1 MLVDTVLF
9 ASTMESRLRLRNK
22 TKMLPE
28 RSLEGRVAIITGGG
42 TGIGRAIA
50 HEYARL
56 GARLVLASRNPNHL
70 EPAAQ
75 QLREQGSEV
84 LTVQTDVR
92 VPEQVDRLCEE
103 TVRQFGGIDILV
115 NNAAGNFICPAEKLS
130 VNGWNA
136 VVNIVLNGTFYCSR
150 AAGLKMIASGQGGC
164 ILNIVATYAW
174 TGGPGTIHSAC
185 AKAGVVCMTRTL
197 AVEWARFKIR
207 VNAIAPGPV
216 ETEGAG
222 GKLWATP
229 EVRTAMLSSVPRGRI
244 GSTEEI
250 ARASA
255 YLVSDFADFI
265 TGEVLVIDGGQWL
278 GKGMFGEGRMQP

>member
-1 MLVDTVLF
+1 
-9 ASTMESRLRLRNK
+9 
-22 TKMLPE
+22 MLPGH
-28 RSLEGRVAIITGGG
+28 SLDGRVAIITGGG

-56 GARLVLASRNPNHL
+56 GAKLVLASRSPEHL
-70 EPAAQ
+70 EPTAAE
-75 QLREQGSEV
+75 LRAKGTQV
-84 LTVQTDVR
+84 IAVPTDVR
-92 VPEQVDRLCEE
+92 VPEQVEHLCAE
-103 TVRQFGGIDILV
+103 TVRRFGAIDILV

-130 VNGWNA
+130 PNGWNA

-150 AAGLKMIASGQGGC
+150 AAGLKMIESGRGGN

-197 AVEWARFKIR
+197 AVEWARYKIR

-222 GKLWATP
+222 SKLWAAP
-229 EVRTAMLSSVPRGRI
+229 EVRSAMLKGVPRGRI
-244 GSTEEI
+244 GTTEEI
-250 ARASA
+250 AQASA

-265 TGEVLVIDGGQWL
+265 TGEVLVVDGGQWL
-278 GKGMFGEGRMQP
+278 GKGVFGREFGE

>member
-1 MLVDTVLF
+1 MDLG
-9 ASTMESRLRLRNK
+9 
-22 TKMLPE
+22 
-28 RSLEGRVAIITGGG
+28 GRVAIVTGGG

-56 GARLVLASRNPNHL
+56 GAKLVLASRSSEHL
-70 EPAAQ
+70 DPTAAD
-75 QLREQGSEV
+75 LRKTGAEV
-84 LTVQTDVR
+84 LTVPTDVR
-92 VPEQVDRLCEE
+92 VPEQVDHLVDE
-103 TVRQFGGIDILV
+103 TIRRFGSVDILV

-130 VNGWNA
+130 PNGWNA

-150 AAGLKMIASGQGGC
+150 AAGLQMISSARGGN

-174 TGGPGTIHSAC
+174 TGGPGTIHSAS

-197 AVEWARFKIR
+197 AVEWARHKIR

-222 GKLWATP
+222 SKLWAAP
-229 EVRTAMLSSVPRGRI
+229 EVRRAMLRGIPRGRI
-244 GSTEEI
+244 GTPEEI
-250 ARASA
+250 AHASA

-265 TGEVLVIDGGQWL
+265 TGEVLVMDGGQWL
-278 GKGMFGEGRMQP
+278 NQGAFAHGAAR

>member
-1 MLVDTVLF
+1 M
-9 ASTMESRLRLRNK
+9 
-22 TKMLPE
+22 
-28 RSLEGRVAIITGGG
+28 AIITGGG

-50 HEYARL
+50 HEYVRL
-56 GARLVLASRNPNHL
+56 GAKVVLASRSAEHL
-70 EPAAQ
+70 EPTTQELRSQGAQ
-75 QLREQGSEV
+75 ALAIP
-84 LTVQTDVR
+84 TDVR

-103 TVRQFGGIDILV
+103 TARQFGRVDILV

-130 VNGWNA
+130 ANGWSA

-150 AAGLKMIASGQGGC
+150 AAGLRMIESRRGGN

-216 ETEGAG
+216 ETPGAG
-222 GKLWATP
+222 EKLWASP
-229 EVRTAMLSSVPRGRI
+229 DERSRMLKSIPRGRI
-244 GSTEEI
+244 GQVEEI
-250 ARASA
+250 AHAAA

-265 TGEVLVIDGGQWL
+265 TGEVMVLDGGQWL
-278 GKGMFGEGRMQP
+278 GKGMFGRSGE